1 MKFLK
6 ILFLIFFVSSE
17 AYAGNEQKIKRSL
30 INNFTDNLSNA
41 VQNFLDGE
49 GETKVQIDMGGRLQT

>member
-1 MKFLK
+1 MKFYK
-6 ILFLIFFVSSE
+6 FLFILIFISFS
-17 AYAGNEQKIKRSL
+17 AYAGDEEKIKRSF